1 MVVRSSGERKKV
13 NPRGEV
19 SLANDDL
26 IELIPGHHFFKLV
39 LLPRE
44 SERGSHERAAKKARK
59 VTYLTKECI
68 FICCRLCFD
77 LMNLL

>member
-39 LLPRE
+39 LPRE
-44 SERGSHERAAKKARK
+44 SERGSYERAAKKARK
-59 VTYLTKECI
+59 VTYLTKEWI
-68 FICCRLCFD
+68 FIFCKLCFD
-77 LMNLL
+77 VVNLF